1 LLQNTPEGRSGTF
14 NGERQDMAM
23 MSLPRGTLG
32 AIETNGTVMFGIYL
46 PQVSGPDGNAVTVK
60 IIREAIHSRR

>member
-1 LLQNTPEGRSGTF
+1 
-14 NGERQDMAM
+14 M